1 MSVHPGAWW
10 LWALLLAA
18 AATATTNLLVLALLV
33 TAVCLVVASC
43 AQDTV
48 HFRLYVMVAAAVLF
62 IRVVFR
68 VVFPASGGSVLFTL
82 PAVHLGS
89 LELFG
94 SVTVEA
100 LVSGVS
106 GGLQLAVVILAVG
119 AAHTLGD
126 VLDLLKH
133 APPALAGVS
142 TALVIAVS
150 VFPGLGRSVVD
161 VRRAARLRGPR
172 PRLRGLRS
180 TVIPVLEGTMD
191 RSLALAAAMEARGY
205 GSRSTV
211 APARG
216 PALWVQPTCV
226 LGAVACVALAAYG
239 LFDSAWPGWAPV
251 ALAATA
257 VLALVAA
264 GRADRS
270 VRRTVYRPQ
279 PWTTAS
285 SAVVA
290 TAILGAGLLVLVVP
304 VAIRQPAMVVSPGA
318 TAFSPLAVLPD
329 LTLLALLAPL
339 VAAAPAL
346 LPSVVRWR
354 RS

>member
-18 AATATTNLLVLALLV
+18 AATATTSVLILALLV
-33 TAVCLVVASC
+33 TVVCLVVASC
-43 AQDTV
+43 AQDTT
-48 HFRLYVMVAAAVLF
+48 HFRLYLVVAAAVVI

-68 VVFPASGGSVLFTL
+68 VVFPTSGGTVLFTL

-89 LELFG
+89 LELLG
-94 SVTVEA
+94 TVTVDA

-161 VRRAARLRGPR
+161 VRRAARLRGAR

-205 GSRSTV
+205 GSRSGI
-211 APARG
+211 APSRG

-226 LGAVACVALAAYG
+226 LGAAACVALAAYG
-239 LFDSAWPGWAPV
+239 LFDSAWPGWAPA
-251 ALAATA
+251 ALTVTA

-264 GRADRS
+264 SRLDRS
-270 VRRTVYRPQ
+270 ARRTVYRPQ

-285 SAVVA
+285 SVVVA
-290 TAILGAGLLVLVVP
+290 SATLSVGLLLLAVP
-304 VAIRQPAMVVSPGA
+304 VVIRQPAMVLTPEGA
-318 TAFSPLAVLPD
+318 GFSPLAVLPD
-329 LTLLALLAPL
+329 LTLLALVAPL

-346 LPSVVRWR
+346 LPAAVRWR